1 MNSTLLPEFLSD
13 LPACAAQCFETAMN
27 ASSCATTDRW
37 CICTGQSILETA
49 LGCYSLSC
57 TPKQSLF
64 STNYTRAACGIHE
77 ESKASLTPALAGSLG
92 MLALIMTGLR
102 MAQRT
107 MMKRSFGWDDGLI
120 VMAMACAAILNIMA
134 FPSKC
139 TSLLKQ
145 AITKKPVQKHGLG
158 TNIWTI
164 PFEDITTQLKLLL
177 IAEIFYMPAE
187 ALTQLS
193 FLAFY
198 LRIFPPGNFRYIVY
212 TLAGISVCFGISNT
226 LIMIFQCLPVSYFW
240 NSWSGEATGHCIDIN
255 TYSWYR
261 AAMQIAMDLSIIALP
276 IYPLS
281 KLALSRRKKTLVLLM
296 FCTGFLITVVS
307 CLRLQSLIRFSKSAN
322 ISMDNNPA
330 IYWSMVECDVAI
342 VCACMP
348 CLPALL
354 KPLLP
359 ACFGS
364 RYYASSDN
372 ERTPPVKLER
382 IRRKDEFSVLSTA
395 VSEDALMAS
404 RG

>member
-1 MNSTLLPEFLSD
+1 
-13 LPACAAQCFETAMN
+13 MN

-120 VMAMACAAILNIMA
+120 VMAM
-134 FPSKC
+134 
-139 TSLLKQ
+139 
-145 AITKKPVQKHGLG
+145 PVQKHGLG